1 MSQENPT
8 NPEEE
13 AVLGLT
19 RAAPAFKEIIGKL
32 ARSFGLNLVGAEL
45 PQPLTADFV

>member
-19 RAAPAFKEIIGKL
+19 RAAPTFKEIILSIFSIGTTL
-32 ARSFGLNLVGAEL
+32 S
-45 PQPLTADFV
+45 